1 MRVLILSY
9 IFSLIK
15 GYGKGGGK
23 TKTGSF
29 ENLFNVMTIFDQAYR
44 CKNK

>member
-1 MRVLILSY
+1 MCVLILSY

-15 GYGKGGGK
+15 GYEKGGGK

-29 ENLFNVMTIFDQAYR
+29 ENPFNIMTIFDQAYR
-44 CKNK
+44 CRSE